1 MKIEICC
8 GSYLDGLNAYKGK
21 AKRIEL
27 NSALHLG
34 GLTPSIASL
43 KLLKQET
50 NLEIICMV
58 RPRAA
63 GFNYTDNEFRQMCLE
78 TELLLEN
85 GADGIAFGILNND
98 FQIDDRNKELLSII
112 KKYNKE
118 ALFHRAFDQT
128 NNPYLSIEKLIE
140 LGFDRVLTS
149 GQKKTALEGKELIK
163 DLELKY
169 GNKIEILAGSG
180 INDTNAKEFVEYTNI
195 KQIHSSCKDYLI
207 DNTANKNVSFDYLG
221 NNKYEIVSSA
231 IVNKLISLF

>member
-1 MKIEICC
+1 MKIEICT

-34 GLTPSIASL
+34 GLTPTIASL
-43 KLLKQET
+43 KLLKQDT
-50 NLEIICMV
+50 DLEIICMV
-58 RPRAA
+58 RPRAG

-78 TELLLEN
+78 AKLLLEN
-85 GADGIAFGILNND
+85 GADGIAFGILNNE

-118 ALFHRAFDQT
+118 AVFHRAFDQT

-195 KQIHSSCKDYLI
+195 KQIHSSCKDYLT
-207 DNTANKNVSFDYLG
+207 DNTANKNVSFDYL
-221 NNKYEIVSSA
+221 NDNKYEIVSTQK
-231 IVNKLISLF
+231 VKELISLF

>member
-1 MKIEICC
+1 MKIEICT

-34 GLTPSIASL
+34 GLTPTIASL
-43 KLLKQET
+43 KLLKQDT
-50 NLEIICMV
+50 DLEIICMV
-58 RPRAA
+58 RPRAG

-78 TELLLEN
+78 AKLLLEN
-85 GADGIAFGILNND
+85 GADGIAFGILNNE
-98 FQIDDRNKELLSII
+98 FQIDDRNIELLKLVKS
-112 KKYNKE
+112 YNKQ
-118 ALFHRAFDQT
+118 AVFHRAFDQT

-195 KQIHSSCKDYLI
+195 KQIHSSCKDYLT
-207 DNTANKNVSFDYLG
+207 DNTANKNVSFDYL
-221 NNKYEIVSSA
+221 NDNKYEIVSTQK
-231 IVNKLISLF
+231 VKELISLF

>member
-1 MKIEICC
+1 MKIEICT

-34 GLTPSIASL
+34 GLTPTIASL
-43 KLLKQET
+43 KLLKQDT
-50 NLEIICMV
+50 DLEIICMV
-58 RPRAA
+58 RPRAG

-78 TELLLEN
+78 AKLLLEN
-85 GADGIAFGILNND
+85 GADGIAFGILNNE
-98 FQIDDRNKELLSII
+98 FQIDDRNIELFKLVKS
-112 KKYNKE
+112 YNKQ
-118 ALFHRAFDQT
+118 AVFHRAFDQT
-128 NNPYLSIEKLIE
+128 YNPYLSIEKLIE

-195 KQIHSSCKDYLI
+195 KQIHSSCKDYLT
-207 DNTANKNVSFDYLG
+207 DNTANKNVSFDYL
-221 NNKYEIVSSA
+221 NDNKYEIVSTQK
-231 IVNKLISLF
+231 VKELISLF

>member
-1 MKIEICC
+1 MKIEICT

-34 GLTPSIASL
+34 GLTPTIASL
-43 KLLKQET
+43 KLLKQDT
-50 NLEIICMV
+50 DLEIICMV
-58 RPRAA
+58 RPRAG

-78 TELLLEN
+78 AKLLLEN
-85 GADGIAFGILNND
+85 GADGIAFGILNNE
-98 FQIDDRNKELLSII
+98 FQIDDRNIELFKLVKS
-112 KKYNKE
+112 YNKQ
-118 ALFHRAFDQT
+118 AVFHRAFDQT

-195 KQIHSSCKDYLI
+195 KQIHSSCKDYLT
-207 DNTANKNVSFDYLG
+207 DNTANKNVSFDYL
-221 NNKYEIVSSA
+221 NDNKYEIVSTQK
-231 IVNKLISLF
+231 VKELISLF

>member
-1 MKIEICC
+1 MKIEICT

-34 GLTPSIASL
+34 GLTPTIASL
-43 KLLKQET
+43 KLLKQDT
-50 NLEIICMV
+50 DLEIICMV
-58 RPRAA
+58 RPRAG

-78 TELLLEN
+78 AKLLLEN
-85 GADGIAFGILNND
+85 GADGIAFGILNNE

-118 ALFHRAFDQT
+118 AVFHRAFDQT

-180 INDTNAKEFVEYTNI
+180 INHTNAKEFVEYTNI
-195 KQIHSSCKDYLI
+195 KQIHSSCKDYLT
-207 DNTANKNVSFDYLG
+207 DNTANKNVSFDYL
-221 NNKYEIVSSA
+221 NDNKYEIVSTQK
-231 IVNKLISLF
+231 VKELISLF